1 MLKTYARADA
11 PLSVYQNPFDEV
23 PEALGVEV
31 GAFAAEVVLPAACLE
46 HLSAETPTTEPEDGE
61 DVDGFFADLPPV
73 LRGEPHNIL
82 QDLIRERQSAS
93 DGDVDAE
100 KAFFVADLG
109 HVWLQHMKWK
119 RCLPRVQP
127 FYAIKCNPDP
137 YILRLLASL
146 GAGFDC
152 ASYGEISRVLSI
164 GVEPTRIIFANPCK
178 PVSFIRN
185 ATQLGVDMMTFDN
198 VDELHKIAR
207 IHPAAQ
213 LVLRILTDDSKSV
226 CRLGLK
232 FGATLASV
240 PLLLNTA
247 KSLGLNV
254 IGISFHVGSGCYDP
268 HAFVDAIERAHVAFN
283 IGRDIGYRF
292 DLLDIGGG
300 FESKHFEETAAIVDR
315 ALNEYFPVEDGVRI
329 ISEPGRFYVAGAFS
343 LAANIIARRPVMP
356 KTSTAESAD
365 EEEPSIMFYINDGV
379 YGSFNC
385 ILFDHQVVHPYPLTI
400 NHQFTRGESHAV
412 ATCSVWGP
420 TCDSIDCV
428 NSRVVLP
435 SGLQIGDWIGFDDM
449 GAYTICAASQFN
461 GFQES
466 AVHYCS
472 GTGERSRAVR
482 KALKDYPVSK

>member
-1 MLKTYARADA
+1 MLKTYTHSDTPLSAYQSSFDQGREDLPIDPCQFTGPQLVLADA
-11 PLSVYQNPFDEV
+11 DLGGLAPVTSV
-23 PEALGVEV
+23 
-31 GAFAAEVVLPAACLE
+31 
-46 HLSAETPTTEPEDGE
+46 TEKDDGE
-61 DVDGFFADLPPV
+61 DVDGFFVDLPPV
-73 LRGEPHNIL
+73 LRGEPCDIIQRL
-82 QDLIRERQSAS
+82 VRERQSAS

-109 HVWLQHMKWK
+109 DVWAQHMKWK
-119 RCLPRVQP
+119 QCLPRVQP

-137 YILRLLASL
+137 YVLRLLASL

-164 GVEPTRIIFANPCK
+164 GVEPSRIIFANPCK

-185 ATQLGVDMMTFDN
+185 ASQLGVDMMTFDN

-207 IHPAAQ
+207 IHPTAR

-247 KSLGLNV
+247 KSLRLNV
-254 IGISFHVGSGCYDP
+254 IGISFHVGSGCYDA
-268 HAFVDAIERAHVAFN
+268 HAYKDAIERAHVAFN
-283 IGRDIGYRF
+283 IGRDVGYRF
-292 DLLDIGGG
+292 ELLDIGGG
-300 FESKHFEETAAIVDR
+300 FESKQFEETAALVDH
-315 ALNEYFPVEDGVRI
+315 ALNEYFPIEDGVRI
-329 ISEPGRFYVAGAFS
+329 ISEPGRFYVATAFS
-343 LAANIIARRPVMP
+343 LATNVIARRPVMAKP
-356 KTSTAESAD
+356 GTVDIA
-365 EEEPSIMFYINDGV
+365 EEEASIMYYVNDGV

-385 ILFDHQVVHPYPLTI
+385 ILFDHQVVHPYALTI
-400 NHQFTRGESHAV
+400 KHQFTRGESVDV

-428 NSRVVLP
+428 KSRVVLP
-435 SGLQIGDWIGFDDM
+435 SGLEIGDWIGFDDM

-482 KALKDYPVSK
+482 KALKKFPMLK